1 MNELESYDIFP
12 KYSIPTG
19 RNMRQVDSAVP
30 LFQVRR
36 ALCQNGISAPRL
48 EIPKKI
54 SEKMEPNGTPFRI
67 SIRQGESNR
76 MEAQWNDPAALAQR
90 FAPAVYRLAFART
103 GSRTDAEDVM
113 QEVFLRLVKSRPAF
127 DSEAHAKAWLLR
139 VASNCANDLFRLPWR
154 KREEPLDE
162 DISAPEAPQEGSV
175 TLAVLALPARYRIP
189 IHLYYYEGYSVA
201 EIAKIINKSEGT
213 VKSRLSRARALLKT
227 QLKEGDPS

>member
-1 MNELESYDIFP
+1 MTARP
-12 KYSIPTG
+12 
-19 RNMRQVDSAVP
+19 M
-30 LFQVRR
+30 
-36 ALCQNGISAPRL
+36 PR
-48 EIPKKI
+48 
-54 SEKMEPNGTPFRI
+54 
-67 SIRQGESNR
+67 
-76 MEAQWNDPAALAQR
+76 
-90 FAPAVYRLAFART
+90 
-103 GSRTDAEDVM
+103 
-113 QEVFLRLVKSRPAF
+113 
-127 DSEAHAKAWLLR
+127 
-139 VASNCANDLFRLPWR
+139 RLPWR